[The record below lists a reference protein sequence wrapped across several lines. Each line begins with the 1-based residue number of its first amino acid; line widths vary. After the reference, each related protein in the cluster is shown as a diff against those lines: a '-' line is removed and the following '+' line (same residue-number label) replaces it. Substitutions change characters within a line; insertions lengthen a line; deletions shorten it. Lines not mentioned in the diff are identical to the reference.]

1 MSGGWPPK
9 ALFIGIA
16 ITAAQYLLAVHR
28 YFRSAFAVGAVA
40 IVMAGLRVAYGAH
53 YFSDAV
59 LGFTMTI
66 VIFLVLA
73 AFAEW
78 TVARQR

>member
-1 MSGGWPPK
+1 
-9 ALFIGIA
+9 
-16 ITAAQYLLAVHR
+16 
-28 YFRSAFAVGAVA
+28 
-40 IVMAGLRVAYGAH
+40 MAGLRVAFGAH
-53 YFSDAV
+53 YLSDAV